1 MRNYKKTLI
10 RYHHLFLPAVLVVS
24 LVIGWTFFLPRF
36 EQIKGIYDSLQKE
49 RESVS
54 KLQAKI
60 QDLETL
66 NEFELSEKSER
77 LLTALPSLK
86 NPVGMMMMVDQLAEE
101 NSLLVEELKV
111 SPGEVATEA
120 AEIAEVGEL
129 VFKLTLSGSIS
140 QFLNFLKVANQSLP
154 LVNLQIKNFDI
165 SGQNFST
172 DVTLVGYYSGLP
184 KTLGKTEAPVP
195 KLTSEEERFLNQ
207 LREYHLYQTETFEPL
222 PGGKPN
228 PFTY

>member
-1 MRNYKKTLI
+1 MKDYKKSLI
-10 RYHHLFLPAVLVVS
+10 KYHHLFLPAVLVVS

-49 RESVS
+49 RERVS
-54 KLQAKI
+54 KLQTKI

-66 NEFELSEKSER
+66 NEYELSEKSEM
-77 LLTALPSLK
+77 LLTALPSRK
-86 NPVGMMMMVDQLAEE
+86 NPVGMMTMIDQLAEE

-120 AEIAEVGEL
+120 AEMTEMEEL
-129 VFKLTLSGSIS
+129 VFKLTVSGDIN

-165 SGQNFST
+165 SGQSFST
-172 DVTLVGYYSGLP
+172 DVTLVGYYSSLP
-184 KTLGKTEAPVP
+184 KTLGKTEAAVP
-195 KLTSEEERFLNQ
+195 KLTPEEEGLLDQ
-207 LREYHLYQTETFEPL
+207 LRKYNLYETETFESL
-222 PGGKPN
+222 PGGKHN
-228 PFTY
+228 PFTF